1 MATLTIRNVPTKVV
15 RALKAQA
22 ERNRRSM
29 EQEVR
34 DIIEAQVGDRASA
47 IAQIERAWRSQKR
60 SPKADE
66 IEAWVDQLATSYQIL
81 PMDTSC
87 FREWGRL
94 MDGKPD
100 QLVEDGMIAATARV
114 HRLIIATRNERD
126 FRLLNVRFINPFK
139 SG

>member
-1 MATLTIRNVPTKVV
+1 L
-15 RALKAQA
+15 Q
-22 ERNRRSM
+22 S
-29 EQEVR
+29 
-34 DIIEAQVGDRASA
+34 G
-47 IAQIERAWRSQKR
+47 IERTRHQD
-60 SPKADE
+60 PVKADE

-100 QLVEDGMIAATARV
+100 QLLEDGMIAATARV

>member
-1 MATLTIRNVPTKVV
+1 MSKYLLDTNIVSELRKQRPHGALVAWLNDQEDEQLFLSAVTLGE
-15 RALKAQA
+15 LQ
-22 ERNRRSM
+22 S
-29 EQEVR
+29 
-34 DIIEAQVGDRASA
+34 G
-47 IAQIERAWRSQKR
+47 IERTRHQD
-60 SPKADE
+60 PVKADE

-100 QLVEDGMIAATARV
+100 QLLEDGMIAATARV

-126 FRLLNVRFINPFK
+126 FKSLNVRFINPFK